1 MYRDAKART
10 LLPAKTGLIVET
22 IALYLVAGL
31 IAGLVSGLF
40 GMGGGLAVVPMLFI
54 ALQLSGISPD
64 YLMHLSVGTSLAVV
78 VLTSIYTTVLR
89 GVGGDIDTD
98 LLKFFVAPVAIGAVA
113 GALVSDQL
121 PGLAL
126 RVFFV
131 CFVLYVMAR
140 LVLRALGR
148 QRGGAVAGQAP
159 LAMPERWGYGLI
171 AGLCGA
177 FLGIGVAAVLTP
189 LLIRRGIRIQTA
201 SAMAAALAIV
211 VGLSAGTG
219 YVVGGL
225 DEQGLPQASLG
236 YVYLPALAGL
246 AIGALAGSP
255 LGIRLSRRL
264 QEPVQVGLFL
274 AYLAAVLV
282 VMVTR

>member
-1 MYRDAKART
+1 M
-10 LLPAKTGLIVET
+10 ET
-22 IALYLVAGL
+22 IALYLAAGL
-31 IAGLVSGLF
+31 VAGLVSGLF
-40 GMGGGLAVVPMLFI
+40 GMGGGLAVVPMLFV
-54 ALQLSGISPD
+54 ALQLSGISPH
-64 YLMHLSVGTSLAVV
+64 YLMHLAVGTSLAVV

-89 GVGGDIDTD
+89 GCGGDIDTD
-98 LLKFFVAPVAIGAVA
+98 LLKSFAAPVAIGAVA

-121 PGLAL
+121 PGVAL
-126 RVFFV
+126 RVFFI

-140 LVLRALGR
+140 LILRALGR
-148 QRGGAVAGQAP
+148 AGDGAGAGAVSLAAP
-159 LAMPERWGYGLI
+159 LRWAYGLI
-171 AGLCGA
+171 AGVCGA

-211 VGLSAGTG
+211 VGLSAGAG
-219 YVVGGL
+219 YVFGGL
-225 DEQGLPQASLG
+225 DEPGLPRANLG

-246 AIGALAGSP
+246 AVGAMAGSP

-264 QEPVQVGLFL
+264 PDRVQIGLFL

-282 VMVTR
+282 VMATR